1 MSGGSS
7 GGTTSKPLTGPERA
21 QAYDYGMKSIGNTTM
36 FNQPYYQ
43 YDSPDYI
50 QSNIYDPGN
59 ASQASYTGGQI
70 YDAGDARQMANGDYD
85 RLEQSI
91 VQSRTAPLLAAYGTQ
106 SQRLDS
112 DLAKRGIWS
121 SGAATQAQ
129 NDLTTSFLPQLTQ
142 AGSDAAAQR
151 YGMQQQD
158 LNAYNQYGLT
168 RAGQLTSASQNEA
181 QNANN
186 FALTNSNQNNQY
198 NLARAGQLTSAGQ
211 SEAQNANSFNM
222 ENANRNMASAWKP
235 AEFGLGL
242 YNNTGGTV
250 SSGGGGWNFMI

>member
-1 MSGGSS
+1 MSGGSQ
-7 GGTTSKPLTGPERA
+7 GGTTSKPLTGAERA
-21 QAYDYGMKSIGNTTM
+21 NAYNHGINSIGNTTM

-43 YDSPDYI
+43 YESPDYV

-59 ASQASYTGGQI
+59 AS
-70 YDAGDARQMANGDYD
+70 QMANGDYD

-112 DLAKRGIWS
+112 DLAKRGIYS

-142 AGSDAAAQR
+142 AGADAAAQR

-158 LNAYNQYGLT
+158 LN
-168 RAGQLTSASQNEA
+168 SM
-181 QNANN
+181 
-186 FALTNSNQNNQY
+186 NQY

-211 SEAQNANSFNM
+211 AESQQANSFNM

>member
-21 QAYDYGMKSIGNTTM
+21 QAYDYGMKSIGSTTM

-43 YDSPDYI
+43 YDSPDYV

-59 ASQASYTGGQI
+59 ASQM
-70 YDAGDARQMANGDYD
+70 AGGDYD

-142 AGSDAAAQR
+142 AGADAATQR

-158 LNAYNQYGLT
+158 LNNM
-168 RAGQLTSASQNEA
+168 
-181 QNANN
+181 
-186 FALTNSNQNNQY
+186 NQY

-211 SEAQNANSFNM
+211 TESQQANSFNM

-250 SSGGGGWNFMI
+250 SGGGGGWNFMI

>member
-1 MSGGSS
+1 MSGGSQ
-7 GGTTSKPLTGPERA
+7 GGTTSKPLTGAERA
-21 QAYDYGMKSIGNTTM
+21 DAYNHGINSIGNTTM

-43 YDSPDYI
+43 YESPDYV

-59 ASQASYTGGQI
+59 AS
-70 YDAGDARQMANGDYD
+70 QMANGDYD

-112 DLAKRGIWS
+112 DLAKRGIYS

-142 AGSDAAAQR
+142 AGADAAAQR

-158 LNAYNQYGLT
+158 LN
-168 RAGQLTSASQNEA
+168 SM
-181 QNANN
+181 
-186 FALTNSNQNNQY
+186 NQY

-211 SEAQNANSFNM
+211 AESQQANSFNM

>member
-1 MSGGSS
+1 MSGGSQ
-7 GGTTSKPLTGPERA
+7 GGTSSKPLTGAERA
-21 QAYDYGMKSIGNTTM
+21 DAYNHGINSIGNTTM

-43 YDSPDYI
+43 YDAPDYV

-59 ASQASYTGGQI
+59 ASQAAYTGGKI
-70 YDAGDARQMANGDYD
+70 YDAGNAKQMANGDYD

-91 VQSRTAPLLAAYGTQ
+91 VQSRTAPLLAAYGIQ

-112 DLAKRGIWS
+112 DLAKRGIYS

-142 AGSDAAAQR
+142 AGADAAAQR

-158 LNAYNQYGLT
+158 LN
-168 RAGQLTSASQNEA
+168 SM
-181 QNANN
+181 
-186 FALTNSNQNNQY
+186 NQY

-211 SEAQNANSFNM
+211 TESQQANSFNM

-242 YNNTGGTV
+242 YNNTGGTI